1 MVIVSYPFTLVKTK
15 PKFTFLYARKLVT
28 CLSLILSVNY
38 PAYVIGVLSVCAVTA
53 AVLIYAY
60 KLEKWKVETVVNVIG
75 ELMQLVMM
83 VGFAIFVMIGE
94 GYQTG
99 FKQYFGYVL
108 IFAILG
114 ILIFYLLFQMFLF
127 VLWLIKVICKKDL
140 IEQWIL

>member
-1 MVIVSYPFTLVKTK
+1 M
-15 PKFTFLYARKLVT
+15 
-28 CLSLILSVNY
+28 
-38 PAYVIGVLSVCAVTA
+38 
-53 AVLIYAY
+53 LIYAY

-99 FKQYFGYVL
+99 FKAGFGYVL
-108 IFAILG
+108 VFVVIAIL
-114 ILIFYLLFQMFLF
+114 LFYLLFQMFLF